1 MATTSRQ
8 KRMAKKRNAH
18 IQALAKRESN
28 RVERAVL
35 VLVRCKPMPD
45 MPAVPSKSRTSA
57 DPEKRIAAV
66 ARQKMYGC
74 SKLPRGVR

>member
-18 IQALAKRESN
+18 IQALVKRESN
-28 RVERAVL
+28 RVEKAVL
-35 VLVRCKPMPD
+35 VMVRCKPMPD
-45 MPAVPSKSRTSA
+45 MPAVSSKPRTSA

-66 ARQKMYGC
+66 ARQKMRGC

>member
-28 RVERAVL
+28 RVEKAVL
-35 VLVRCKPMPD
+35 VMVRCKPMPY
-45 MPAVPSKSRTSA
+45 MPVVPSKPRTSA

-66 ARQKMYGC
+66 DRQKIRGC
-74 SKLPRGVR
+74 SQLPRGVR

>member
-8 KRMAKKRNAH
+8 RRMAKKRNAH
-18 IQALAKRESN
+18 IQALANRGTN

-35 VLVRCKPMPD
+35 VMVRSKLIPD
-45 MPAVPSKSRTSA
+45 MPAITNKPRTSA

-66 ARQKMYGC
+66 ARQKIRGC
-74 SKLPRGVR
+74 SQLPRGVR